1 VTAKPAAIAVCAVS
15 AVSALFTSGCVLTPR
30 FTTPTL
36 TVASVQVEGGDL
48 LEQRLKVRVHVEN
61 PNDRRLPIRAV
72 AYTLEIEGQ
81 PFASGESTASFVVPA
96 LGAAEFDMNLTT
108 NMAGT
113 LMRLLVRGPD
123 ALRSVSYHFTGKISL
138 SAGWRQ
144 SIPFEQ
150 RGTFRLQ

>member
-1 VTAKPAAIAVCAVS
+1 MTLKRAAIVLG
-15 AVSALFTSGCVLTPR
+15 AVSALFTSGCVLSPK

-61 PNDRRLPIRAV
+61 PNDRRLPIKGV

-81 PFASGESTASFVVPA
+81 PFASGESAASFVVPA
-96 LGAAEFDMNLTT
+96 LGATEFDMNVTT
-108 NMAGT
+108 NMATT
-113 LMRLLVRGPD
+113 LVRLLARGPD
-123 ALRSVSYHFTGKISL
+123 ALQSVSYHLTGKISL
-138 SAGWRQ
+138 SEGWLQ

>member
-1 VTAKPAAIAVCAVS
+1 MSKRAAIAVCAVS
-15 AVSALFTSGCVLTPR
+15 ALVTPGCLLAPK

-36 TVASVQVEGGDL
+36 TIAGVQVEGGGL

-61 PNDRRLPIRAV
+61 PNDRRLPIKGV

-81 PFASGESTASFVVPA
+81 PLASGESAESFVVPA
-96 LGAAEFDMNLTT
+96 LGETEFDMNVTT
-108 NMAGT
+108 DMAGT

-123 ALRSVSYHFTGKISL
+123 ALQSVSYHLTGKISL
-138 SAGWRQ
+138 SEGWLQ

>member
-1 VTAKPAAIAVCAVS
+1 VTLERAAIALC
-15 AVSALFTSGCVLTPR
+15 AVSALFIPGCVLSPK

-61 PNDRRLPIRAV
+61 PNDRRLPIKGV

-81 PFASGESTASFVVPA
+81 PFASGESAASFVVPA
-96 LGAAEFDMNLTT
+96 LGATEFDMNVTT

-113 LMRLLVRGPD
+113 LMRLLARGPD
-123 ALRSVSYHFTGKISL
+123 ALQSVSYHLTGKISL
-138 SAGWRQ
+138 SEGWLQ